1 MFGNMGDMMKQ
12 IGDLKKQMKELKKTT
27 AESTSRNGEVTV
39 KVNGEMRILEIKLG
53 DKLNIK
59 DLPILIRDTANQ
71 ALHEVKMKSAGSL
84 NLDGLKLPGM

>member
-1 MFGNMGDMMKQ
+1 MFGNMGEMMKQ

-27 AESTSRNGEVTV
+27 AESTSKNGEVFV

-53 DKLNIK
+53 ENLNMK
-59 DLPILIRDTANQ
+59 NLPILLRDTVNQ

-84 NLDGLKLPGM
+84 NLEGLKLPGM

>member
-27 AESTSRNGEVTV
+27 AESTSKNGEVFV
-39 KVNGEMRILEIKLG
+39 KVNCEMRILEIKLG
-53 DKLNIK
+53 ENLNMK
-59 DLPILIRDTANQ
+59 NLPGLLRDTVNQ

-84 NLDGLKLPGM
+84 NLEGLKLPGM